1 MLPKIALGNVRK
13 SLRDFFVFFI
23 TLVFGVCAFYAFA
36 SINDQTAVIN
46 LTELQLESVSA
57 VMRILSGVSVFVAV
71 ILGFLVVYANRF
83 LVRRRKREFGIYLT
97 LGMGRAQVAAI
108 MVMET
113 LVVGVAALVVGLMLG
128 VLLSQV
134 MMYVTANL
142 FEATI
147 PGFAFVFSPGAA
159 LSTLACFAAIFAL
172 SLLLNVREVSRY
184 RLIDL
189 INADKVSEKV
199 KARSLPVCVVL
210 FLVSLVL
217 MGVAYRTLLENGV
230 MSDKFGQA
238 TALVSVGTALFFFSV
253 SGFLLRFLQSRPSVY
268 LRGLNAFTLRQLNS
282 RVNTAWVSITL
293 VCAMLFVA
301 ICSVCTGFS
310 VSRGISDALEK
321 GSPYDASINAYP
333 RGPIFAGMDDA
344 DYDLPEVNEEAASDG
359 FDMVA
364 AMRRKVSDWD
374 DIVSATA
381 QVNQY
386 MPSGAQGGIT
396 QRWAYET
403 TSYYAADATL
413 DEVLGQTD
421 TRFAFVRVSQFN
433 ALRALLGEKPVELGR
448 DECLVWS
455 DFELLDGFWEAFI
468 DQHPGF
474 EALGT
479 TLHPRGMAH
488 ETLCNTGSAASVS
501 GVLVVPDEVLPDDLV
516 PAMTS
521 LDVMYSGS
529 VDECEQRF
537 QDACEAA
544 CGPAESRVEEA
555 WPVYFMETRQAIADN
570 TVGLTVVTTYLA
582 IYIGLTLLI
591 SCASVLSIQ
600 QLSAVADDVSRY
612 RVLAELGAEP
622 AQIRGALKVQVGVY
636 FVFPLVVAVCH
647 AACALTS
654 INGLVSLVTGFHV
667 SNALVA
673 TVCFVVAL
681 YGGYFLLTY
690 QTSKAMVLRPA
701 LR

>member
-1 MLPKIALGNVRK
+1 MRML
-13 SLRDFFVFFI
+13 S
-23 TLVFGVCAFYAFA
+23 
-36 SINDQTAVIN
+36 S
-46 LTELQLESVSA
+46 
-57 VMRILSGVSVFVAV
+57 VSVFVAV

-113 LVVGVAALVVGLMLG
+113 LAVGVAALVVGLVLG

-199 KARSLPVCVVL
+199 KARSLPVSVVL

-253 SGFLLRFLQSRPSVY
+253 SGFLLRFLQGRPGVY

-301 ICSVCTGFS
+301 ICGVCTGFS

-333 RGPIFAGMDDA
+333 RGLMIAGMDDA

-386 MPSGAQGGIT
+386 MPSGAQGGSPSGGPT
-396 QRWAYET
+396 RPRATPPTPRLTRSWGRMTPALPSSGSPST
-403 TSYYAADATL
+403 TPCAPFSA
-413 DEVLGQTD
+413 
-421 TRFAFVRVSQFN
+421 RS
-433 ALRALLGEKPVELGR
+433 P
-448 DECLVWS
+448 WS
-455 DFELLDGFWEAFI
+455 WDG
-468 DQHPGF
+468 
-474 EALGT
+474 T
-479 TLHPRGMAH
+479 
-488 ETLCNTGSAASVS
+488 SAWS
-501 GVLVVPDEVLPDDLV
+501 GVTLRRSTAFGRRSSTST
-516 PAMTS
+516 PAS
-521 LDVMYSGS
+521 RRWGP
-529 VDECEQRF
+529 RF
-537 QDACEAA
+537 TR
-544 CGPAESRVEEA
+544 GA
-555 WPVYFMETRQAIADN
+555 WPTRR
-570 TVGLTVVTTYLA
+570 
-582 IYIGLTLLI
+582 
-591 SCASVLSIQ
+591 
-600 QLSAVADDVSRY
+600 SATPPPHR
-612 RVLAELGAEP
+612 
-622 AQIRGALKVQVGVY
+622 
-636 FVFPLVVAVCH
+636 
-647 AACALTS
+647 
-654 INGLVSLVTGFHV
+654 
-667 SNALVA
+667 
-673 TVCFVVAL
+673 
-681 YGGYFLLTY
+681 
-690 QTSKAMVLRPA
+690 
-701 LR
+701 

>member
-13 SLRDFFVFFI
+13 SLRDFSVFFI

-46 LTELQLESVSA
+46 LTEQQSEAVSA
-57 VMRILSGVSVFVAV
+57 VMRILSSVSVFVAV

-113 LVVGVAALVVGLMLG
+113 RAVGVAALVVGLVLG

-159 LSTLACFAAIFAL
+159 LSTLACYAAIFAL

-253 SGFLLRFLQSRPSVY
+253 SGFLLRFLQGRPGVY

-301 ICSVCTGFS
+301 ICGVCTGFS

-386 MPSGAQGGIT
+386 MPSGAQGGIS

-403 TSYYAADATL
+403 TSYATDATL
-413 DEVLGQTD
+413 DEVLGQND
-421 TRFAFVRVSQFN
+421 SRFAFVRVSQYN

-455 DFELLDGFWEAFI
+455 DFTPLDGFWEAFI

-488 ETLCNTGSAASVS
+488 ETLCNTSAASVT
-501 GVLVVPDEVLPDDLV
+501 GALVVPDEVLPDDLV
-516 PAMTS
+516 PAKTS
-521 LDVMYSGS
+521 LDVTYSGS

-544 CGPAESRVEEA
+544 CGPADSRGVEA
-555 WPVYFMETRQAIADN
+555 WPVCFMETRQAMADS

-582 IYIGLTLLI
+582 IYIGLILLI

-622 AQIRGALKVQVGVY
+622 AQIRGALMVQVGVY

-654 INGLVSLVTGFHV
+654 INGLISLATGFDV

>member
-13 SLRDFFVFFI
+13 SLRDFSVFFI
-23 TLVFGVCAFYAFA
+23 TLVFGVCAFYAYA

-46 LTELQLESVSA
+46 LTELQSEAVSA
-57 VMRILSGVSVFVAV
+57 VMRMLSSVSVFVAV

-113 LVVGVAALVVGLMLG
+113 LAVGVAALVVGLVLG

-199 KARSLPVCVVL
+199 KARSLPVSVVL

-253 SGFLLRFLQSRPSVY
+253 SGFLLRFLQGRPGVY

-301 ICSVCTGFS
+301 ICGVCTGFS

-333 RGPIFAGMDDA
+333 RGLMIAGMDDA

-374 DIVSATA
+374 GIVSATA

-386 MPSGAQGGIT
+386 MPSGAQGGIS

-403 TSYYAADATL
+403 TSYATDATL
-413 DEVLGQTD
+413 DEVLGQND
-421 TRFAFVRVSQFN
+421 SRFAFVRVSQYN

-455 DFELLDGFWEAFI
+455 DFTPLDGFWEAFI

-488 ETLCNTGSAASVS
+488 ETLCNTSAASVT
-501 GVLVVPDEVLPDDLV
+501 GVFVVPDEVLPDDLV

-521 LDVMYSGS
+521 LNVTYSGS

-544 CGPAESRVEEA
+544 CGPSDSRGVEA
-555 WPVYFMETRQAIADN
+555 WPVCFMETRQAMADS

-582 IYIGLTLLI
+582 IYIGLILLI

-622 AQIRGALKVQVGVY
+622 AQIRGALMVQVGVY

-654 INGLVSLVTGFHV
+654 INGLISLATGFDV

>member
-13 SLRDFFVFFI
+13 SLRDFSVFFI
-23 TLVFGVCAFYAFA
+23 TLVFGVCVFYAFA
-36 SINDQTAVIN
+36 SINDQTAVIDLN
-46 LTELQLESVSA
+46 ELQSEA
-57 VMRILSGVSVFVAV
+57 VATVTRMLSGVSVFVAV

-113 LVVGVAALVVGLMLG
+113 LAVGVAALVMGLALG

-147 PGFAFVFSPGAA
+147 PGFAFVFSPRAA

-184 RLIDL
+184 KLIDL

-199 KARSLPVCVVL
+199 KVRSLPVSVVL
-210 FLVSLVL
+210 FVVSLVL
-217 MGVAYRTLLENGV
+217 MGVAYRTLLENGI
-230 MSDKFGQA
+230 MSDKFGLA
-238 TALVSVGTALFFFSV
+238 TALVTVGTALFFFSV
-253 SGFLLRFLQSRPSVY
+253 SGFLLRFLQGRPGVY

-301 ICSVCTGFS
+301 ICGVCTGFS
-310 VSRGISDALEK
+310 VSRGLSDALEK
-321 GSPYDASINAYP
+321 GSPYDASIRAYP
-333 RGPIFAGMDDA
+333 RGLMIAGMDDA

-364 AMRRKVSDWD
+364 GMRRKVSDWD
-374 DIVSATA
+374 DIVSASA

-386 MPSGAQGGIT
+386 MPSGAQGGIS
-396 QRWAYET
+396 QQWAYET
-403 TSYYAADATL
+403 TSYAADATL
-413 DEVLGQTD
+413 DEVLGQND
-421 TRFAFVRVSQFN
+421 SRFAFVRVSQYN

-455 DFELLDGFWEAFI
+455 DFAPLDGFWEAFI
-468 DQHPGF
+468 EQHPGF

-488 ETLCNTGSAASVS
+488 ETLYNTPAASVT
-501 GVLVVPDEVLPDDLV
+501 GVFVVADEVLPTDLV
-516 PAMTS
+516 PAVTS
-521 LDVMYSGS
+521 LDVTYSGS
-529 VDECEQRF
+529 VEECEQRF
-537 QDACEAA
+537 QDACEKA
-544 CGPAESRVEEA
+544 CGPANSRGVEA
-555 WPVYFMETRQAIADN
+555 WPVCFMETRQAIADS

-582 IYIGLTLLI
+582 IYIGVILLI

-622 AQIRGALKVQVGVY
+622 AQIRRALMVQVSVY

-654 INGLVSLVTGFHV
+654 INGLISIATGFDV
-667 SNALVA
+667 SNALTA
-673 TVCFVVAL
+673 TVCFVVVL
-681 YGGYFLLTY
+681 YGGYYLLTY

-701 LR
+701 MR

>member
-13 SLRDFFVFFI
+13 SLRDFSVFFI

-46 LTELQLESVSA
+46 LTEQQSEAVSA
-57 VMRILSGVSVFVAV
+57 VMRILSSVSVFVAV

-113 LVVGVAALVVGLMLG
+113 LAVGVAALVVGLVLG

-159 LSTLACFAAIFAL
+159 LSTLACYAAIFAL

-253 SGFLLRFLQSRPSVY
+253 SGFLLRFLQGRPGVY

-301 ICSVCTGFS
+301 ICGVCTGFS

-333 RGPIFAGMDDA
+333 RGLMIAGMDDA

-374 DIVSATA
+374 GIVSATA

-386 MPSGAQGGIT
+386 MPSGAQGGIS

-403 TSYYAADATL
+403 TSYATDATL
-413 DEVLGQTD
+413 DEVLGQND
-421 TRFAFVRVSQFN
+421 SRFAFVRVSQYN

-455 DFELLDGFWEAFI
+455 DFAPLDGFWEAFI

-488 ETLCNTGSAASVS
+488 ETLCNTSAASVT
-501 GVLVVPDEVLPDDLV
+501 GALVVPDEVLPDDLV
-516 PAMTS
+516 PAKTS
-521 LDVMYSGS
+521 LDVTYSGS

-544 CGPAESRVEEA
+544 CGPADSRGVEA
-555 WPVYFMETRQAIADN
+555 WPVCFMETRQAMADS

-582 IYIGLTLLI
+582 IYIGLILLI

-622 AQIRGALKVQVGVY
+622 AQIRGALMVQVGVY

-654 INGLVSLVTGFHV
+654 INGLISLATGFDV

>member
-13 SLRDFFVFFI
+13 SLRDFSVFFI

-46 LTELQLESVSA
+46 LAEQQSEAVSA
-57 VMRILSGVSVFVAV
+57 VMRMLSSVSVFVAV

-113 LVVGVAALVVGLMLG
+113 LAVGVAALVVGLVLG

-159 LSTLACFAAIFAL
+159 LSTLACYAAIFAL

-253 SGFLLRFLQSRPSVY
+253 SGFLLRFLQGRPGVY

-301 ICSVCTGFS
+301 ICGVCTGFS

-333 RGPIFAGMDDA
+333 RGLMIAGMDDA

-374 DIVSATA
+374 GIVSATA

-386 MPSGAQGGIT
+386 MPSGAQGGIS

-403 TSYYAADATL
+403 TSYATDATL
-413 DEVLGQTD
+413 DEVLGQND
-421 TRFAFVRVSQFN
+421 SRFAFVRVSQYN

-455 DFELLDGFWEAFI
+455 DFAPLDGFWEAFI

-488 ETLCNTGSAASVS
+488 ETLCNTSAASVT
-501 GVLVVPDEVLPDDLV
+501 GALVVPDEVLPDDLV

-521 LDVMYSGS
+521 LDVTYSGS

-544 CGPAESRVEEA
+544 CGPAESRGVEA
-555 WPVYFMETRQAIADN
+555 WPVCFMETRQAIADN
-570 TVGLTVVTTYLA
+570 NVGLTVVTTYLA
-582 IYIGLTLLI
+582 IYIGLILLI

-622 AQIRGALKVQVGVY
+622 AQIRGALMVQVGVY

-654 INGLVSLVTGFHV
+654 INGLISLATGFDV

>member
-13 SLRDFFVFFI
+13 SLRDFSVFFI

-46 LTELQLESVSA
+46 LAEQQSEAVSA
-57 VMRILSGVSVFVAV
+57 VMRMLSSVSVFVAV

-113 LVVGVAALVVGLMLG
+113 LAVGVAALVVGLVLG

-159 LSTLACFAAIFAL
+159 LSTLACYAAIFAL

-253 SGFLLRFLQSRPSVY
+253 SGFLLRFLQGRPGVY

-301 ICSVCTGFS
+301 ICGVCTGFS

-333 RGPIFAGMDDA
+333 RGLMIAGMDDA

-386 MPSGAQGGIT
+386 MPSGAQGGIS

-403 TSYYAADATL
+403 TSYATDATL
-413 DEVLGQTD
+413 DEVLGQND
-421 TRFAFVRVSQFN
+421 SRFAFVRVSQYN

-455 DFELLDGFWEAFI
+455 DFTPLDGFWEAFI

-488 ETLCNTGSAASVS
+488 ETLCNTSAASVT
-501 GVLVVPDEVLPDDLV
+501 GALVVPDEVLPDDLV

-521 LDVMYSGS
+521 LDVTYSGS

-544 CGPAESRVEEA
+544 CGPADSRGVEA
-555 WPVYFMETRQAIADN
+555 WPVCFMETRQAIADN
-570 TVGLTVVTTYLA
+570 NVGLTVVTTYLA
-582 IYIGLTLLI
+582 IYIGLILLI

-622 AQIRGALKVQVGVY
+622 AQIRGALMVQVGVY

-654 INGLVSLVTGFHV
+654 INGLISLATGFDV

>member
-13 SLRDFFVFFI
+13 SLRDFSVFFI

-46 LTELQLESVSA
+46 LTEQQSEAVSA
-57 VMRILSGVSVFVAV
+57 VMRILSSVSVFVAV

-113 LVVGVAALVVGLMLG
+113 LAVGVAALVVGLVLG

-159 LSTLACFAAIFAL
+159 LSTLACYAAIFAL

-253 SGFLLRFLQSRPSVY
+253 SGFLLRFLQGRPGVY

-301 ICSVCTGFS
+301 ICGVCTGFS

-333 RGPIFAGMDDA
+333 RGLMIAGMDDA

-386 MPSGAQGGIT
+386 MPSGAQGGIS

-403 TSYYAADATL
+403 TSYATDATL
-413 DEVLGQTD
+413 DEVLGQND
-421 TRFAFVRVSQFN
+421 SRFAFVRVSQYN

-455 DFELLDGFWEAFI
+455 DFAPLDGFWEAFI

-488 ETLCNTGSAASVS
+488 ETLCNTSAASVT
-501 GVLVVPDEVLPDDLV
+501 GALVVPDEVLPDDLV
-516 PAMTS
+516 PAKTS
-521 LDVMYSGS
+521 LDVTYSGS

-544 CGPAESRVEEA
+544 CGPADSRGVEA
-555 WPVYFMETRQAIADN
+555 WPVCFMETRQAMADS

-582 IYIGLTLLI
+582 IYFGLILLI

-622 AQIRGALKVQVGVY
+622 AQIRGALMVQVGVY

-654 INGLVSLVTGFHV
+654 INGLISLATGFDV

>member
-13 SLRDFFVFFI
+13 SLRDFSVFFI

-46 LTELQLESVSA
+46 LTEQQSEAVSA
-57 VMRILSGVSVFVAV
+57 VMRILSSVSVFVAV

-83 LVRRRKREFGIYLT
+83 LVRRRKREFGIDLT

-113 LVVGVAALVVGLMLG
+113 LAVGVAALVVGLVLG

-159 LSTLACFAAIFAL
+159 LSTLACYAAIFAL

-253 SGFLLRFLQSRPSVY
+253 SGFLLRFLQGRPGVY

-301 ICSVCTGFS
+301 ICGVCTGFS

-333 RGPIFAGMDDA
+333 RGLMIAGMDDA

-386 MPSGAQGGIT
+386 MPSGAQGGIS

-403 TSYYAADATL
+403 TSYATDATL
-413 DEVLGQTD
+413 DEVLGQND
-421 TRFAFVRVSQFN
+421 SRFAFVRVSQYN

-455 DFELLDGFWEAFI
+455 DFTPLDGFWEAFI

-488 ETLCNTGSAASVS
+488 ETLCNTSAASVT
-501 GVLVVPDEVLPDDLV
+501 GALVVPDEVLPDDLV

-521 LDVMYSGS
+521 LDVTYSGS

-544 CGPAESRVEEA
+544 CGPAESRGVEA
-555 WPVYFMETRQAIADN
+555 WPVCFMEMRQAMADS

-582 IYIGLTLLI
+582 IYIGLILLI

-622 AQIRGALKVQVGVY
+622 AQIRGALMVQVGVY

-654 INGLVSLVTGFHV
+654 INGLISLATGFDV

>member
-1 MLPKIALGNVRK
+1 MLPKIALGTVRK
-13 SLRDFFVFFI
+13 SLRVFSVFVI
-23 TLVFGVCAFYAFA
+23 TLVFGVCAFYAYA

-46 LTELQLESVSA
+46 LTELQSAAVSA

-113 LVVGVAALVVGLMLG
+113 LAVGVAALVVGLVLG

-199 KARSLPVCVVL
+199 KARSLPVSVML

-253 SGFLLRFLQSRPSVY
+253 SGFLLRFLQGRPGVY

-301 ICSVCTGFS
+301 ICGVCTGFS

-333 RGPIFAGMDDA
+333 RGLVIAGMDDA

-386 MPSGAQGGIT
+386 MPSGAQGGIS

-403 TSYYAADATL
+403 TSYATDATL
-413 DEVLGQTD
+413 DEVLGQND
-421 TRFAFVRVSQFN
+421 SRFAFVRVSQYN

-455 DFELLDGFWEAFI
+455 DFTPLDGFWEAFI

-488 ETLCNTGSAASVS
+488 ETLCNTSAASVT

-521 LDVMYSGS
+521 LDVTYSGS

-544 CGPAESRVEEA
+544 CGPADSRGVEA
-555 WPVYFMETRQAIADN
+555 WPVCFMETRQAMADS

-582 IYIGLTLLI
+582 IYIGLILLI

-622 AQIRGALKVQVGVY
+622 AQIRGALMVQVGVY

-654 INGLVSLVTGFHV
+654 INGLISLATGFDV

>member
-13 SLRDFFVFFI
+13 SLRDFSVFFI

-46 LTELQLESVSA
+46 LTEQQSEAVSS
-57 VMRILSGVSVFVAV
+57 VMRMLSSVSVFVAV

-113 LVVGVAALVVGLMLG
+113 LAVGVAALVVGLVLG

-159 LSTLACFAAIFAL
+159 LSTLACYAAIFAL

-253 SGFLLRFLQSRPSVY
+253 SGFLLRFLQGRPGVY

-301 ICSVCTGFS
+301 ICGVCTGFS

-333 RGPIFAGMDDA
+333 RGLMIAGMDDA

-386 MPSGAQGGIT
+386 MPSGAQGGIS

-403 TSYYAADATL
+403 TSYYAADATI
-413 DEVLGQTD
+413 DEALGQND
-421 TRFAFVRVSQFN
+421 SRFAFVRVSQYN

-455 DFELLDGFWEAFI
+455 DFAPLDGFWEAFI

-488 ETLCNTGSAASVS
+488 ETLCNTGSASSVT
-501 GVLVVPDEVLPDDLV
+501 GALVVPDEVLPDDLV

-521 LDVMYSGS
+521 LDVTYSGS

-544 CGPAESRVEEA
+544 CGPADSRGVEA
-555 WPVYFMETRQAIADN
+555 WPVYFMVTRQAIADN
-570 TVGLTVVTTYLA
+570 NVGLTVVTTYLA
-582 IYIGLTLLI
+582 IYIGLILLI

-622 AQIRGALKVQVGVY
+622 AQIRGALMVQVGVY

-654 INGLVSLVTGFHV
+654 INGLISLVTGFDV

>member
-13 SLRDFFVFFI
+13 SLRDFSVFFI

-46 LTELQLESVSA
+46 LTELQSEAVSA
-57 VMRILSGVSVFVAV
+57 VMRMLSSVSVFVAV

-113 LVVGVAALVVGLMLG
+113 LAVGVAALVVGLVLG

-159 LSTLACFAAIFAL
+159 LSTLACYAAIFAL

-253 SGFLLRFLQSRPSVY
+253 SGFLLRFLQGRPGVY

-301 ICSVCTGFS
+301 ICGVCTGFS

-333 RGPIFAGMDDA
+333 RGLMIAGMDDA

-386 MPSGAQGGIT
+386 MPSGAQGGIS

-403 TSYYAADATL
+403 TSYATDATL
-413 DEVLGQTD
+413 DEVLGQND
-421 TRFAFVRVSQFN
+421 SRFAFVRVSQYN

-455 DFELLDGFWEAFI
+455 DFTPLDVFWEAFI

-488 ETLCNTGSAASVS
+488 ETLCNTSAASVT
-501 GVLVVPDEVLPDDLV
+501 GALVVPDEVLPDDLV

-521 LDVMYSGS
+521 LDVTYSGS

-544 CGPAESRVEEA
+544 CGPAESRGVEA
-555 WPVYFMETRQAIADN
+555 WPVCFMETRQAMADS

-582 IYIGLTLLI
+582 IYIGLILLI

-622 AQIRGALKVQVGVY
+622 AQIRGALMVQVGVY

-654 INGLVSLVTGFHV
+654 INGLISLATGFDV

>member
-13 SLRDFFVFFI
+13 SLRDFSVFFI

-46 LTELQLESVSA
+46 LTEQQSEAVSA
-57 VMRILSGVSVFVAV
+57 VMRMLSSVSVFVAV

-113 LVVGVAALVVGLMLG
+113 LAVGVAALVVGLVLG

-159 LSTLACFAAIFAL
+159 LSTLACYAAIFAL

-253 SGFLLRFLQSRPSVY
+253 SGFLLRFLQGRPGVY

-301 ICSVCTGFS
+301 ICGVCTGFS

-333 RGPIFAGMDDA
+333 RGLMIAGMDDA

-381 QVNQY
+381 QINQY
-386 MPSGAQGGIT
+386 MPSGAQGGIS

-403 TSYYAADATL
+403 TSYATDATL
-413 DEVLGQTD
+413 DEVLGQND
-421 TRFAFVRVSQFN
+421 SRFAFVRVSQYN

-455 DFELLDGFWEAFI
+455 DFTPLDGFWEAFI

-488 ETLCNTGSAASVS
+488 ETLCNTSAASVT
-501 GVLVVPDEVLPDDLV
+501 GALVVPDEVLPDDLV
-516 PAMTS
+516 PAKTS
-521 LDVMYSGS
+521 LDVTYSGS

-544 CGPAESRVEEA
+544 CGPADSRGVEA
-555 WPVYFMETRQAIADN
+555 WPVCFMETRQAIADN
-570 TVGLTVVTTYLA
+570 NVGLTVVTTYLA
-582 IYIGLTLLI
+582 IYIGLILLI

-622 AQIRGALKVQVGVY
+622 AQIRGALMVQVGVY

-654 INGLVSLVTGFHV
+654 INGLISLATGFDV

>member
-13 SLRDFFVFFI
+13 SLRDFSVFFI

-46 LTELQLESVSA
+46 LTEQQSEAVSA
-57 VMRILSGVSVFVAV
+57 VMRMLSSVSVFVAV

-113 LVVGVAALVVGLMLG
+113 LAVGVAALVVGLVLG

-159 LSTLACFAAIFAL
+159 LSTLACYAAIFAL

-253 SGFLLRFLQSRPSVY
+253 SGFLLRFLQGRPGVY

-301 ICSVCTGFS
+301 ICGVCTGFS

-333 RGPIFAGMDDA
+333 RGLMIAGMDDA

-386 MPSGAQGGIT
+386 MPSGAQGGIS

-403 TSYYAADATL
+403 TSYATDATL
-413 DEVLGQTD
+413 DEVLGQND
-421 TRFAFVRVSQFN
+421 SRFAFVRVSQYN

-455 DFELLDGFWEAFI
+455 DFTPLDGFWEAFI

-488 ETLCNTGSAASVS
+488 ETLCNTSAASVT
-501 GVLVVPDEVLPDDLV
+501 GALVVPDEVLPDDLV
-516 PAMTS
+516 PAKTS
-521 LDVMYSGS
+521 LDVTYSGS

-544 CGPAESRVEEA
+544 CGPAESRVVEA
-555 WPVYFMETRQAIADN
+555 WPVCFMETRQAIADN
-570 TVGLTVVTTYLA
+570 NVGLTVVTTYLA
-582 IYIGLTLLI
+582 IYIGLILLI

-622 AQIRGALKVQVGVY
+622 AQIRGALMVQVGVY

-654 INGLVSLVTGFHV
+654 INGLISLATGFDV

>member
-13 SLRDFFVFFI
+13 SLRDFSVFFI

-46 LTELQLESVSA
+46 LTELQSEAVSA
-57 VMRILSGVSVFVAV
+57 VMRMLSSVSVFVAV

-113 LVVGVAALVVGLMLG
+113 LAVGVAALVVGLVLG

-159 LSTLACFAAIFAL
+159 LSTLACYAAIFAL

-199 KARSLPVCVVL
+199 KARSLPVSVVL

-253 SGFLLRFLQSRPSVY
+253 SGFLLRFLQGRPGVY

-301 ICSVCTGFS
+301 ICGVCTGFS

-333 RGPIFAGMDDA
+333 RGPVIAGMDDA

-386 MPSGAQGGIT
+386 MPSGAQGGIS

-403 TSYYAADATL
+403 TSYATDATL
-413 DEVLGQTD
+413 DEVLGQND
-421 TRFAFVRVSQFN
+421 SRFAFVRVSQYN

-455 DFELLDGFWEAFI
+455 DFTPLDGFWEAFI

-488 ETLCNTGSAASVS
+488 ETLCNTSAASVT

-521 LDVMYSGS
+521 LDVTYSGS

-544 CGPAESRVEEA
+544 CGPADSRGVEA
-555 WPVYFMETRQAIADN
+555 WPVCFMETRQVMADS

-582 IYIGLTLLI
+582 IYIGLILLI

-600 QLSAVADDVSRY
+600 QLSAVADDVSRC

-622 AQIRGALKVQVGVY
+622 AQIRGALMVQVGVY

-654 INGLVSLVTGFHV
+654 INGLISLATGFDV

>member
-13 SLRDFFVFFI
+13 SLRDFSVFFI

-46 LTELQLESVSA
+46 LAEQQSEAVSA
-57 VMRILSGVSVFVAV
+57 VMRMLSSVSVFVAV

-113 LVVGVAALVVGLMLG
+113 LAVGVAALVVGLVLG

-159 LSTLACFAAIFAL
+159 LSTLACYAAIFAL

-253 SGFLLRFLQSRPSVY
+253 SGFLLRFLQGRPGVY

-301 ICSVCTGFS
+301 ICGVCTGFS

-333 RGPIFAGMDDA
+333 RGLMIAGMDDA

-386 MPSGAQGGIT
+386 MPSGAQGGIS

-403 TSYYAADATL
+403 TSYATDATL
-413 DEVLGQTD
+413 DEVLGQND
-421 TRFAFVRVSQFN
+421 SRFAFVRVSQYN

-455 DFELLDGFWEAFI
+455 DFAPLDGFWEAFI

-488 ETLCNTGSAASVS
+488 ETLCNTSAASVT
-501 GVLVVPDEVLPDDLV
+501 GALVVPDEVLPDDLV
-516 PAMTS
+516 PAKTS
-521 LDVMYSGS
+521 LDVTYSGS

-544 CGPAESRVEEA
+544 CGPADSRGVEA
-555 WPVYFMETRQAIADN
+555 WPVCFMETRQAIADN
-570 TVGLTVVTTYLA
+570 NVGLTVVTTYLA
-582 IYIGLTLLI
+582 IYIGLILLI

-622 AQIRGALKVQVGVY
+622 AQIRGALMVQVGVY

-654 INGLVSLVTGFHV
+654 INGLISLATGFDV

>member
-13 SLRDFFVFFI
+13 SLRDFSVFFI

-46 LTELQLESVSA
+46 LTEQQSEAVSA
-57 VMRILSGVSVFVAV
+57 VMRMLSSVSVFVAV

-113 LVVGVAALVVGLMLG
+113 LAVGVAALVVGLVLG

-159 LSTLACFAAIFAL
+159 LSTLACYAAIFAL

-253 SGFLLRFLQSRPSVY
+253 SGFLLRFLQGRPGVY

-301 ICSVCTGFS
+301 ICGVCTGFS

-333 RGPIFAGMDDA
+333 RGLMIAGMDDA

-386 MPSGAQGGIT
+386 MPSGAQGGIS

-403 TSYYAADATL
+403 TSYATDATL
-413 DEVLGQTD
+413 DEVLGQND
-421 TRFAFVRVSQFN
+421 SRFAFVRVSQYN

-455 DFELLDGFWEAFI
+455 DFAPLDGFWEAFI

-488 ETLCNTGSAASVS
+488 ETLCNTSAASVT
-501 GVLVVPDEVLPDDLV
+501 GALVVPDEVLPDDLV
-516 PAMTS
+516 PAKTS
-521 LDVMYSGS
+521 LDVTYSGS

-544 CGPAESRVEEA
+544 CGPADSRGVEA
-555 WPVYFMETRQAIADN
+555 WPVCFMETRQAMADS

-582 IYIGLTLLI
+582 IYIGLILLI

-622 AQIRGALKVQVGVY
+622 AQIRGALMVQVGVY

-654 INGLVSLVTGFHV
+654 INGLISLATGFDV

>member
-13 SLRDFFVFFI
+13 SLRDFSVFFI

-46 LTELQLESVSA
+46 LTELQSEAVSA
-57 VMRILSGVSVFVAV
+57 VMRMLSSVSVFVAV

-113 LVVGVAALVVGLMLG
+113 LAVGVAALVVGLVLG

-142 FEATI
+142 FESTI

-159 LSTLACFAAIFAL
+159 LSTLACYAAIFAL

-253 SGFLLRFLQSRPSVY
+253 SGFLLRFLQGRPGVY

-301 ICSVCTGFS
+301 ICGVCTGFS

-333 RGPIFAGMDDA
+333 RGLMIAGMDDA

-386 MPSGAQGGIT
+386 MPSGAQGGIS

-403 TSYYAADATL
+403 TSYATDATL
-413 DEVLGQTD
+413 DEVLGQND
-421 TRFAFVRVSQFN
+421 SRFAFVRVSQYN

-455 DFELLDGFWEAFI
+455 DFTPLDGFWEAFI

-488 ETLCNTGSAASVS
+488 ETLCNTSAASVT
-501 GVLVVPDEVLPDDLV
+501 GALVVPDEVLPDDLV
-516 PAMTS
+516 PAKTS
-521 LDVMYSGS
+521 LDVTYSGS

-544 CGPAESRVEEA
+544 CGPADSRGVEA
-555 WPVYFMETRQAIADN
+555 WPVCFMETRQAMADS

-582 IYIGLTLLI
+582 IYIGLILLI

-622 AQIRGALKVQVGVY
+622 AQIRGALMVQVGVY

-654 INGLVSLVTGFHV
+654 INGLISLATGFDV

>member
-13 SLRDFFVFFI
+13 SLRDFSVFFI
-23 TLVFGVCAFYAFA
+23 TLVFGVCTFYAFA

-46 LTELQLESVSA
+46 LTELQSAAVSA

-113 LVVGVAALVVGLMLG
+113 LAVGVAALVVGLVLG

-293 VCAMLFVA
+293 ACAMLFVA
-301 ICSVCTGFS
+301 ICGVCTGFS

-333 RGPIFAGMDDA
+333 GGMMVVGMDDA

-386 MPSGAQGGIT
+386 MPSGAQGGIS

-403 TSYYAADATL
+403 TSYATDATL
-413 DEVLGQTD
+413 DDVLGHNES
-421 TRFAFVRVSQFN
+421 RFAFVRVSQYN

-455 DFELLDGFWEAFI
+455 DFTPLDGFWEAFI

-488 ETLCNTGSAASVS
+488 ETLCNTSAASVT
-501 GVLVVPDEVLPDDLV
+501 GVLVVPDEALPDDLV

-521 LDVMYSGS
+521 LDVTYSGS

-544 CGPAESRVEEA
+544 CGPADSRGVEA
-555 WPVYFMETRQAIADN
+555 WPVCFMETRQAMADS

-582 IYIGLTLLI
+582 IYIGLILLI

-622 AQIRGALKVQVGVY
+622 AQIRGALMVQVGVY

-654 INGLVSLVTGFHV
+654 INGLISLATGFDV

-690 QTSKAMVLRPA
+690 QTSKAMVLRSA

>member
-13 SLRDFFVFFI
+13 SLRDFSVFFI

-46 LTELQLESVSA
+46 LTEQQSEAVSA
-57 VMRILSGVSVFVAV
+57 VMRILSSVSVFVAV

-113 LVVGVAALVVGLMLG
+113 LAVGVAALVVGLVLG

-159 LSTLACFAAIFAL
+159 LSTLACYAAIFAL

-253 SGFLLRFLQSRPSVY
+253 SGFLLRFLQGRPGVY

-301 ICSVCTGFS
+301 ICGVCTGFS

-333 RGPIFAGMDDA
+333 RGLMIAGMDDA

-386 MPSGAQGGIT
+386 MPSGAQGGIS

-403 TSYYAADATL
+403 TSYATDATL
-413 DEVLGQTD
+413 DEVLGQND
-421 TRFAFVRVSQFN
+421 SRFAFVRVSQYN

-455 DFELLDGFWEAFI
+455 DFAPLDGFWEAFI

-488 ETLCNTGSAASVS
+488 ETLCNTSAASVT
-501 GVLVVPDEVLPDDLV
+501 GALVVPDEVIPDDLV
-516 PAMTS
+516 PAKTS
-521 LDVMYSGS
+521 LDVTYSGS

-544 CGPAESRVEEA
+544 CGPADSRGVEA
-555 WPVYFMETRQAIADN
+555 WPVCFMETRQAMADS

-582 IYIGLTLLI
+582 IYIGLILLI

-612 RVLAELGAEP
+612 RGLAELGAEP
-622 AQIRGALKVQVGVY
+622 AQIRGALMVQVGVY

-654 INGLVSLVTGFHV
+654 INGLISLATGFDV

>member
-13 SLRDFFVFFI
+13 SLRDFSVFFI

-46 LTELQLESVSA
+46 LTELQSAAVSA

-113 LVVGVAALVVGLMLG
+113 LAVGVAALVVGLVLG

-199 KARSLPVCVVL
+199 KARSLPVSVVL

-253 SGFLLRFLQSRPSVY
+253 SGFLLRFLQGRPGVY

-301 ICSVCTGFS
+301 ICGVCTGFS

-333 RGPIFAGMDDA
+333 RGLMIAGMDDA

-386 MPSGAQGGIT
+386 MPSGAQGGIS

-403 TSYYAADATL
+403 TSYATDATL
-413 DEVLGQTD
+413 DEVLGQND
-421 TRFAFVRVSQFN
+421 SRFAFVRVSQYN

-455 DFELLDGFWEAFI
+455 DFTPLDGFWEAFI
-468 DQHPGF
+468 NQHPGF

-488 ETLCNTGSAASVS
+488 ETLCNTSAASVT

-521 LDVMYSGS
+521 LDVTYSGS

-544 CGPAESRVEEA
+544 CGPADSRGVEA
-555 WPVYFMETRQAIADN
+555 WPVCFMMTRQAMADS

-582 IYIGLTLLI
+582 IYIGLILLI

-622 AQIRGALKVQVGVY
+622 AQIRGALMVQVGVY

-654 INGLVSLVTGFHV
+654 INGLISLATGFDV

>member
-13 SLRDFFVFFI
+13 SLRDFSVFFI

-46 LTELQLESVSA
+46 LTEQQSEAVSA
-57 VMRILSGVSVFVAV
+57 VMRMLSSVSVFVAV

-113 LVVGVAALVVGLMLG
+113 LAVGVAALVVGLVLG

-159 LSTLACFAAIFAL
+159 LSTLACYAAIFAL

-253 SGFLLRFLQSRPSVY
+253 SGFLLRFLQGRPGVY

-301 ICSVCTGFS
+301 ICGVCTGFS

-333 RGPIFAGMDDA
+333 RGLMIAGMDDA

-386 MPSGAQGGIT
+386 MPSGAQGGIS

-403 TSYYAADATL
+403 TSYATDATL
-413 DEVLGQTD
+413 DEVLGQND
-421 TRFAFVRVSQFN
+421 SRFAFVRVSQYN

-455 DFELLDGFWEAFI
+455 DFAPLDGFWEAFI

-488 ETLCNTGSAASVS
+488 ETLCNTSAASVT
-501 GVLVVPDEVLPDDLV
+501 GALVVPDEVLPDDLV
-516 PAMTS
+516 HAKTS
-521 LDVMYSGS
+521 LDVTYSGS

-544 CGPAESRVEEA
+544 CGPADSRGVEA
-555 WPVYFMETRQAIADN
+555 WPVCFMETRQAIADN
-570 TVGLTVVTTYLA
+570 NVGLTVVTTYLA
-582 IYIGLTLLI
+582 IYIGLILLI

-622 AQIRGALKVQVGVY
+622 AQIRGALMVQVGVY

-654 INGLVSLVTGFHV
+654 INGLISLATGFDV

>member
-13 SLRDFFVFFI
+13 SLRDFSVFFI

-46 LTELQLESVSA
+46 LTEQQSEAVSA
-57 VMRILSGVSVFVAV
+57 VMRMLSSVSVFVAV

-113 LVVGVAALVVGLMLG
+113 LAVGVAALVVGLVLG

-159 LSTLACFAAIFAL
+159 LSTLACYAAIFAL

-253 SGFLLRFLQSRPSVY
+253 SGFLLRFLQGRPGVY

-301 ICSVCTGFS
+301 ICGVCTGFS

-333 RGPIFAGMDDA
+333 RGLMIAGMDDA

-374 DIVSATA
+374 GIVSATA

-386 MPSGAQGGIT
+386 MPSGAQGGIS

-403 TSYYAADATL
+403 TSYATDATL
-413 DEVLGQTD
+413 DEVLGQND
-421 TRFAFVRVSQFN
+421 SRFAFVRVSQYN

-455 DFELLDGFWEAFI
+455 DFAPLDGFWEAFI

-488 ETLCNTGSAASVS
+488 ETLCNTSAASVT
-501 GVLVVPDEVLPDDLV
+501 GALVVPDEVLPDDLV
-516 PAMTS
+516 PAKTS
-521 LDVMYSGS
+521 LDVTYSGS

-544 CGPAESRVEEA
+544 CGPADSRGVEA
-555 WPVYFMETRQAIADN
+555 WPVCFMETRQAMADS

-582 IYIGLTLLI
+582 IYIGLILLI

-622 AQIRGALKVQVGVY
+622 AQIRGALMVQVGVY

-654 INGLVSLVTGFHV
+654 INGLISLATGFDV

>member
-13 SLRDFFVFFI
+13 SLRDFSVFFI

-36 SINDQTAVIN
+36 SINDQTAVIDLNEIQSEAVTTVTN
-46 LTELQLESVSA
+46 L
-57 VMRILSGVSVFVAV
+57 LSGVSVFIAV

-108 MVMET
+108 MVMES
-113 LVVGVAALVVGLMLG
+113 LAVGVAALVAGLVLG

-134 MMYVTANL
+134 MMYVTASL

-147 PGFAFVFSPGAA
+147 PGLAFVFSPRAA
-159 LSTLACFAAIFAL
+159 LSTLACFAAIFAV
-172 SLLLNVREVSRY
+172 SLLLNVCAVSRY

-189 INADKVSEKV
+189 INADKVGEKV
-199 KARSLPVCVVL
+199 KVRSLPLSVLL

-217 MGVAYRTLLENGV
+217 MGVAYRTLLENGI
-230 MSDKFGQA
+230 MSDKFGLA
-238 TALVSVGTALFFFSV
+238 TALVTVGTALFFFSV
-253 SGFLLRFLQSRPSVY
+253 SGFLLRFLQGRPGVY

-301 ICSVCTGFS
+301 ICGVCTGFS
-310 VSRGISDALEK
+310 VSRGLSDAIEK
-321 GSPYDASINAYP
+321 GSPYDASMRGYP
-333 RGPIFAGMDDA
+333 RGAVIQGLDDND
-344 DYDLPEVNEEAASDG
+344 DYVAPVNEEAAADG
-359 FDMVA
+359 FDMEA
-364 AMRRKVSDWD
+364 AIRRRVSDWD
-374 DIVSATA
+374 QIVSASA
-381 QVNQY
+381 QVSQY
-386 MPSGAQGGIT
+386 MPSGSQGGVS

-403 TSYYAADATL
+403 TSYSGDAIL
-413 DEVLGQTD
+413 DEVLGTID
-421 TRFAFVRVSQFN
+421 SRLSFIKLSQYN
-433 ALRALLGEKPVELGR
+433 GLRALLGEKPVELGQ

-455 DFELLDGFWEAFI
+455 DYAPLDGFWEAFI
-468 DQHPGF
+468 KQHPGF
-474 EALGT
+474 AALGT
-479 TLHPRGMAH
+479 TLHPVGMAH
-488 ETLCNTGSAASVS
+488 ETLYNTSAASVT
-501 GVLVVPDEVLPDDLV
+501 GAIVVPDELIPTGLA
-516 PAMTS
+516 PSQTS
-521 LDVMYSGS
+521 LDVTYAGPAS
-529 VDECEQRF
+529 EYEKRF
-537 QDACEAA
+537 QEASEKA
-544 CGPAESRVEEA
+544 LGPSDRRQMNA
-555 WPVYFMETRQAIADN
+555 WPATFVETRQAIAD
-570 TVGLTVVTTYLA
+570 TTAGLTVVTTYLA
-582 IYIGLTLLI
+582 IYIGVILLI

-622 AQIRGALKVQVGVY
+622 AQIRRALMVQVGVY
-636 FVFPLVVAVCH
+636 FVFPLAVAVCH

-654 INGLVSLVTGFHV
+654 INGLVALTTGFDI
-667 SNALVA
+667 SNALVT

-701 LR
+701 MR

>member
-13 SLRDFFVFFI
+13 SLRDFSVFFI
-23 TLVFGVCAFYAFA
+23 TLVFGVCVFYAFA
-36 SINDQTAVIN
+36 SINDQTAVIDLN
-46 LTELQLESVSA
+46 ELQSEA
-57 VMRILSGVSVFVAV
+57 VTAVTRMLSGVSVFVAV

-108 MVMET
+108 MVVET
-113 LVVGVAALVVGLMLG
+113 LSVGVAALVAGLALG

-147 PGFAFVFSPGAA
+147 PGFAFVFSPRAA

-199 KARSLPVCVVL
+199 KVRSLPLSVL
-210 FLVSLVL
+210 LFVVSLVL
-217 MGVAYRTLLENGV
+217 MGVAYRTLLDNGI
-230 MSDKFGQA
+230 MSDKFGLA

-253 SGFLLRFLQSRPSVY
+253 SGFLLRFLQSRPGVY

-301 ICSVCTGFS
+301 ICGVCTGLS
-310 VSRGISDALEK
+310 VSRGLSDSIEK
-321 GSPYDASINAYP
+321 GSPYDASMRGYP
-333 RGPIFAGMDDA
+333 RGAVILGLYDD
-344 DYDLPEVNEEAASDG
+344 DSYTMEPDEEAVADG
-359 FDMVA
+359 FDMEA
-364 AMRRKVSDWD
+364 AMRRRVSDWD
-374 DIVSATA
+374 QIVSTSA

-386 MPSGAQGGIT
+386 MPSGDEGGVS
-396 QRWAYET
+396 QQWAYDT
-403 TSYYAADATL
+403 TSFQADALL
-413 DEVLGQTD
+413 DEVLGAND
-421 TRFAFVRVSQFN
+421 SRFGFVKLSQYN
-433 ALRALLGEKPVELGR
+433 SLRSLLGEKPVELGQG
-448 DECLVWS
+448 ECLVWS
-455 DFELLDGFWEAFI
+455 DFSPLDGFWEAFVE
-468 DQHPGF
+468 QHPTF

-479 TLHPRGMAH
+479 TLRPVGMAH
-488 ETLCNTGSAASVS
+488 ETLYDTAAASVT
-501 GVLVVPDEVLPDDLV
+501 GVIVVPDDVI
-516 PAMTS
+516 PAGLAPSQTTLNVNYAGPAS
-521 LDVMYSGS
+521 
-529 VDECEQRF
+529 ECEQRF
-537 QDACEAA
+537 QDACERVL
-544 CGPAESRVEEA
+544 GPSDSREAGA
-555 WPVYFMETRQAIADN
+555 WPASFMETRQAIADS

-582 IYIGLTLLI
+582 IYIGVILLI
-591 SCASVLSIQ
+591 SCASVLAIQ
-600 QLSAVADDVSRY
+600 QLSAVADDASRY

-622 AQIRGALKVQVGVY
+622 AQIRRALMVQLGVY

-654 INGLVSLVTGFHV
+654 INGLISLTTGFDI

-673 TVCFVVAL
+673 TVLFVLAL
-681 YGGYFLLTY
+681 YGGYFLVTY

-701 LR
+701 MR

>member
-13 SLRDFFVFFI
+13 SLQDFSVFFI
-23 TLVFGVCAFYAFA
+23 TLVFGVCAFYAYA

-46 LTELQLESVSA
+46 LTELQSEAVNA
-57 VMRILSGVSVFVAV
+57 VMRMLSSVSVFVAV

-113 LVVGVAALVVGLMLG
+113 LAVGVAALVVGLVLG

-199 KARSLPVCVVL
+199 KARSLPVSVVL

-253 SGFLLRFLQSRPSVY
+253 SGFLLRFLQGRPGVY

-301 ICSVCTGFS
+301 ICGVCTGFS

-333 RGPIFAGMDDA
+333 RGLMIAGMDDA

-386 MPSGAQGGIT
+386 MPSGAQGGIS

-403 TSYYAADATL
+403 TSYATDATL
-413 DEVLGQTD
+413 DKVLGQND
-421 TRFAFVRVSQFN
+421 SRFAFVRVSQYN

-455 DFELLDGFWEAFI
+455 DFTPLDGFWEAFI

-488 ETLCNTGSAASVS
+488 ETLCNTSAASVT

-521 LDVMYSGS
+521 LDVTYSGS

-544 CGPAESRVEEA
+544 CGPADSRGVEA
-555 WPVYFMETRQAIADN
+555 WPVCFMETRQVMADS

-582 IYIGLTLLI
+582 IYIGLILLI

-622 AQIRGALKVQVGVY
+622 AQIRGALMVQVGVY

-654 INGLVSLVTGFHV
+654 INGLISLATGFDV

>member
-13 SLRDFFVFFI
+13 SLRDFSVFFI
-23 TLVFGVCAFYAFA
+23 TLVFGVCAFCAFA

-46 LTELQLESVSA
+46 LTELQSAAVSA

-83 LVRRRKREFGIYLT
+83 FVRRRKREFGIYLT

-113 LVVGVAALVVGLMLG
+113 LAVGVAALVVGLVLG

-159 LSTLACFAAIFAL
+159 LSTLACYAAIFAL

-199 KARSLPVCVVL
+199 KARSLSVSVVL

-253 SGFLLRFLQSRPSVY
+253 SGFLLRFLQSRPGVY
-268 LRGLNAFTLRQLNS
+268 LRGFNAFTLRQLNS

-301 ICSVCTGFS
+301 ICGVCTGFS

-333 RGPIFAGMDDA
+333 RGLMIAGMDDA

-386 MPSGAQGGIT
+386 MPSGAQGGIS

-403 TSYYAADATL
+403 TSYATDATL
-413 DEVLGQTD
+413 DEVLGQND
-421 TRFAFVRVSQFN
+421 SRFAFVRVSQYN

-455 DFELLDGFWEAFI
+455 DFAPLDGFWEAFI

-488 ETLCNTGSAASVS
+488 ETLCNTSAASVT

-521 LDVMYSGS
+521 LYVTYSGS

-544 CGPAESRVEEA
+544 CGPADSRGVEA
-555 WPVYFMETRQAIADN
+555 WPVCFMETRQVMADS

-582 IYIGLTLLI
+582 IYIGLILLI

-622 AQIRGALKVQVGVY
+622 AQIRGALMVQVGVY

-654 INGLVSLVTGFHV
+654 INGLISLATGFDV
-667 SNALVA
+667 SNVLVA

>member
-13 SLRDFFVFFI
+13 SLRDFSVFFI

-46 LTELQLESVSA
+46 LTELQSEAVNA
-57 VMRILSGVSVFVAV
+57 VMRMLSSVSVFVAV

-113 LVVGVAALVVGLMLG
+113 LAVGVAALVVGLVLG

-199 KARSLPVCVVL
+199 KARSLPVSVVL

-253 SGFLLRFLQSRPSVY
+253 SGFLLRFLQGRPGVY

-301 ICSVCTGFS
+301 ICGVCTGFS

-333 RGPIFAGMDDA
+333 RGLMIAGMDDA

-374 DIVSATA
+374 GIVSATA

-386 MPSGAQGGIT
+386 MPSGAQGGIS

-403 TSYYAADATL
+403 TSYATDATL
-413 DEVLGQTD
+413 DEVLGQND
-421 TRFAFVRVSQFN
+421 SRFAFVRVSQYN

-455 DFELLDGFWEAFI
+455 DFTPLDGFWEAFI

-488 ETLCNTGSAASVS
+488 ETLCNTSAASVT
-501 GVLVVPDEVLPDDLV
+501 GVFVVPDEVLPDDLV

-521 LDVMYSGS
+521 LNVTYSGS

-544 CGPAESRVEEA
+544 CGPSDSRGVEA
-555 WPVYFMETRQAIADN
+555 WPVCFMETRQAMADS

-582 IYIGLTLLI
+582 IYIGLILLI

-622 AQIRGALKVQVGVY
+622 AQIRGALMVQVGVY

-654 INGLVSLVTGFHV
+654 INGLISLATGFDV

>member
-13 SLRDFFVFFI
+13 SLRDFSVFFI

-46 LTELQLESVSA
+46 LTELQSEAVSA
-57 VMRILSGVSVFVAV
+57 VMRMLSSVSVFVAV

-113 LVVGVAALVVGLMLG
+113 LAVGVAALVVGLVLG

-159 LSTLACFAAIFAL
+159 LSTLACYAAIFAL

-253 SGFLLRFLQSRPSVY
+253 SGFLLRFLQGRPGVY

-301 ICSVCTGFS
+301 ICGVCTGFS

-333 RGPIFAGMDDA
+333 RGLMIAGMDDA

-386 MPSGAQGGIT
+386 MPSGAQGGIS

-403 TSYYAADATL
+403 TSYATDATL
-413 DEVLGQTD
+413 DEVLGQND
-421 TRFAFVRVSQFN
+421 SRFAFVRVSQYN

-455 DFELLDGFWEAFI
+455 DFAPLDGFWEAFI
-468 DQHPGF
+468 DQHHGF

-488 ETLCNTGSAASVS
+488 ETLCNTSAASVT
-501 GVLVVPDEVLPDDLV
+501 GALVVPDEVLPDDLV
-516 PAMTS
+516 PAKTS
-521 LDVMYSGS
+521 LDVTYSGS

-544 CGPAESRVEEA
+544 CGPAESRGVEA
-555 WPVYFMETRQAIADN
+555 WPVCFMETRQAIADN
-570 TVGLTVVTTYLA
+570 NVGLTVVTTYLA
-582 IYIGLTLLI
+582 IYIGLILLI

-622 AQIRGALKVQVGVY
+622 AQIRGALMVQVGVY

-654 INGLVSLVTGFHV
+654 INGLISLATGFDV

>member
-13 SLRDFFVFFI
+13 SLRDFSVFFI

-46 LTELQLESVSA
+46 LTEQQSEAVSA
-57 VMRILSGVSVFVAV
+57 VMRMLSSVSVFVAV
-71 ILGFLVVYANRF
+71 ILGLLVVYANRF

-113 LVVGVAALVVGLMLG
+113 LAVGVAALVVGLVLG
-128 VLLSQV
+128 VFLSQV

-172 SLLLNVREVSRY
+172 SLLLNVREVSRC

-253 SGFLLRFLQSRPSVY
+253 SGFLLRFLQGRPGVY

-301 ICSVCTGFS
+301 ICGVCTGFS

-333 RGPIFAGMDDA
+333 RGLMIAGMDDA

-386 MPSGAQGGIT
+386 MPSGAQGGIS

-403 TSYYAADATL
+403 TSYATDATL
-413 DEVLGQTD
+413 DEVLGQND
-421 TRFAFVRVSQFN
+421 SRFAFVRVSQYN

-455 DFELLDGFWEAFI
+455 DFTPLDGFWEAFI

-488 ETLCNTGSAASVS
+488 ETLCNTSAASVT
-501 GVLVVPDEVLPDDLV
+501 GALVVPDEVLPDDLV

-521 LDVMYSGS
+521 LDVTYSGS

-544 CGPAESRVEEA
+544 CGPADSRGVEA
-555 WPVYFMETRQAIADN
+555 WPVCFMETRQAMADS

-582 IYIGLTLLI
+582 IYIGLILLI

-612 RVLAELGAEP
+612 RVLAELGADP
-622 AQIRGALKVQVGVY
+622 AQIRGALMVQVGVY

-654 INGLVSLVTGFHV
+654 INGLISLATGFDV

>member
-13 SLRDFFVFFI
+13 SLRDFSVFFI
-23 TLVFGVCAFYAFA
+23 TLVFGVCVFYAFA
-36 SINDQTAVIN
+36 SINDQTAVIDLN
-46 LTELQLESVSA
+46 ELQSEA
-57 VMRILSGVSVFVAV
+57 VATVTRMLSGVSVFVAV

-113 LVVGVAALVVGLMLG
+113 LAVGVAALVVGLVLG

-184 RLIDL
+184 KLIDL

-199 KARSLPVCVVL
+199 KVRSLPVCVVL
-210 FLVSLVL
+210 FVVSLVL
-217 MGVAYRTLLENGV
+217 MGVAYRTLLENGI
-230 MSDKFGQA
+230 MSDKFGLA
-238 TALVSVGTALFFFSV
+238 TALVTVGTALFFFSV
-253 SGFLLRFLQSRPSVY
+253 SGFLLRFLQGRPGVY

-301 ICSVCTGFS
+301 ICGVCTGFS
-310 VSRGISDALEK
+310 VSRGLSDALEK

-333 RGPIFAGMDDA
+333 RGLMIAGMDDA
-344 DYDLPEVNEEAASDG
+344 DYDLFEVNEEAASDG

-364 AMRRKVSDWD
+364 GMRRKVSDWD
-374 DIVSATA
+374 DIVSASA

-386 MPSGAQGGIT
+386 MPFGAQGGIS

-403 TSYYAADATL
+403 TSYAADATL
-413 DEVLGQTD
+413 DEVLGQND
-421 TRFAFVRVSQFN
+421 SRFAFVRVSQYN

-455 DFELLDGFWEAFI
+455 DFAPLDGFWEAFI
-468 DQHPGF
+468 EQHPGF

-488 ETLCNTGSAASVS
+488 ETLCNTGSAASVT

-521 LDVMYSGS
+521 LDVTYSGS

-544 CGPAESRVEEA
+544 CGPAESRAVEA
-555 WPVYFMETRQAIADN
+555 WPVYLMETRQAIADI

-622 AQIRGALKVQVGVY
+622 AQIRGALMVQVGVY

-654 INGLVSLVTGFHV
+654 INGLISIATGFDV
-667 SNALVA
+667 SNALTA
-673 TVCFVVAL
+673 TVCFVVVL
-681 YGGYFLLTY
+681 YGGYYLLTY

-701 LR
+701 MR

>member
-13 SLRDFFVFFI
+13 SLRDFSVFFI

-46 LTELQLESVSA
+46 LTELQSEAVSA
-57 VMRILSGVSVFVAV
+57 VMRMLSSVSVFVAV

-113 LVVGVAALVVGLMLG
+113 LAVGVAALVVGLVLG

-159 LSTLACFAAIFAL
+159 LSTLACYAAIFAL

-253 SGFLLRFLQSRPSVY
+253 SGFLLRFLQGRPGVY

-301 ICSVCTGFS
+301 ICGVCTGFS

-333 RGPIFAGMDDA
+333 RGLMIAGMDDA

-386 MPSGAQGGIT
+386 MPSGAQGGIS

-403 TSYYAADATL
+403 TSYATDATL
-413 DEVLGQTD
+413 DEVLGQND
-421 TRFAFVRVSQFN
+421 SRFAFVRVSQYN

-455 DFELLDGFWEAFI
+455 DFTPLDGFWEAFI

-488 ETLCNTGSAASVS
+488 ETLCNTSAASVT
-501 GVLVVPDEVLPDDLV
+501 GALVVPDEVLPDDLV
-516 PAMTS
+516 PAKTS
-521 LDVMYSGS
+521 LDVTYSGS

-544 CGPAESRVEEA
+544 CGPADSRGVEA
-555 WPVYFMETRQAIADN
+555 WPVCFMETRQAMADS

-582 IYIGLTLLI
+582 IYIGLILLI

-622 AQIRGALKVQVGVY
+622 AQIRGALMVQVGVY

-654 INGLVSLVTGFHV
+654 INGLISLATGFDV

>member
-13 SLRDFFVFFI
+13 SLRDFSVFFI

-46 LTELQLESVSA
+46 LTEQQSEAVSA
-57 VMRILSGVSVFVAV
+57 VMRILSSVSVFVAV

-113 LVVGVAALVVGLMLG
+113 LAVGVAALVVGLVLG

-159 LSTLACFAAIFAL
+159 LSTLACYAAIFAL

-253 SGFLLRFLQSRPSVY
+253 SGFLLRFLQGRPGVY

-301 ICSVCTGFS
+301 ICGVCTGFS

-333 RGPIFAGMDDA
+333 RGLMIAGMDDA

-386 MPSGAQGGIT
+386 MPSGAQGGIS

-403 TSYYAADATL
+403 TSYATDATL
-413 DEVLGQTD
+413 DEVLGQND
-421 TRFAFVRVSQFN
+421 SRFAFVRVSQFN

-455 DFELLDGFWEAFI
+455 DFTPLDGFWEAFI

-488 ETLCNTGSAASVS
+488 ETLCNTSAASVT
-501 GVLVVPDEVLPDDLV
+501 GALVVPDEVLPDDLV
-516 PAMTS
+516 PAKTS
-521 LDVMYSGS
+521 LDVTYSGS

-544 CGPAESRVEEA
+544 CGPADSRGVEA
-555 WPVYFMETRQAIADN
+555 WPVCFMETRQAMADS

-582 IYIGLTLLI
+582 IYIGLILLI

-622 AQIRGALKVQVGVY
+622 AQIRGALMVQVGVY

-654 INGLVSLVTGFHV
+654 INGLISLATGFDV

>member
-13 SLRDFFVFFI
+13 SLRDFSVFFI
-23 TLVFGVCAFYAFA
+23 TLVFGVCAFYAYA

-46 LTELQLESVSA
+46 LTELQSAAVSA

-113 LVVGVAALVVGLMLG
+113 LAVGVAALVVGLVLG

-199 KARSLPVCVVL
+199 KARSLPVSVVL

-230 MSDKFGQA
+230 MSDKFGLA

-253 SGFLLRFLQSRPSVY
+253 SGFLLRFLQGRPGVY

-301 ICSVCTGFS
+301 ICGVCTGFS

-333 RGPIFAGMDDA
+333 RGLMIAGMDDA

-386 MPSGAQGGIT
+386 MPSGAQGGIS

-403 TSYYAADATL
+403 TSYATDATL
-413 DEVLGQTD
+413 DEVLGQND
-421 TRFAFVRVSQFN
+421 SRFAFVRVSQYN

-455 DFELLDGFWEAFI
+455 DFTPLDGFWEAFI

-488 ETLCNTGSAASVS
+488 ETLCNTSAASVT

-521 LDVMYSGS
+521 LDVTYSGS

-544 CGPAESRVEEA
+544 CGPADSRGVEA
-555 WPVYFMETRQAIADN
+555 WPVCFMETRQAMADS

-582 IYIGLTLLI
+582 IYIGLILLI

-622 AQIRGALKVQVGVY
+622 AQIRGALMVQVGVY

-654 INGLVSLVTGFHV
+654 INGLISLATGFDV

>member
-13 SLRDFFVFFI
+13 SLRDFSVFFI
-23 TLVFGVCAFYAFA
+23 TLVFGVCTFYAFA

-46 LTELQLESVSA
+46 LTELQLEALRA

-113 LVVGVAALVVGLMLG
+113 LAVGVAALVVGLVLG

-172 SLLLNVREVSRY
+172 SLLLNVREVSCY

-301 ICSVCTGFS
+301 ICGVCTGFS

-333 RGPIFAGMDDA
+333 GGMMVVGMDDA

-386 MPSGAQGGIT
+386 MPSGAQGGIS

-403 TSYYAADATL
+403 TSYATDATL
-413 DEVLGQTD
+413 DDVLGHNES
-421 TRFAFVRVSQFN
+421 RFAFVRVSQYN

-455 DFELLDGFWEAFI
+455 DFTPLDGFWEAFI

-488 ETLCNTGSAASVS
+488 ETLCNTSAASVT
-501 GVLVVPDEVLPDDLV
+501 GVLVVPDEALPDDLV

-521 LDVMYSGS
+521 LDVTYSGS

-544 CGPAESRVEEA
+544 CGPADSRGVEA
-555 WPVYFMETRQAIADN
+555 WPVCFMETRQAMADS

-582 IYIGLTLLI
+582 IYIGLILLI

-622 AQIRGALKVQVGVY
+622 AQIRGALMVQVGVY

-654 INGLVSLVTGFHV
+654 INGLISLATGFDV

>member
-13 SLRDFFVFFI
+13 SLRDFSVFFI

-46 LTELQLESVSA
+46 LTEQQSEAVSA
-57 VMRILSGVSVFVAV
+57 VMRILSSVSVFVAV

-113 LVVGVAALVVGLMLG
+113 LAVGVAALVVGLVLG

-159 LSTLACFAAIFAL
+159 LSTLACYAAIFAL

-253 SGFLLRFLQSRPSVY
+253 SGFLLRFLQGRPGVY

-301 ICSVCTGFS
+301 ICGVCTGFS

-333 RGPIFAGMDDA
+333 RGLMIAGMDDA

-374 DIVSATA
+374 GIVSATA

-386 MPSGAQGGIT
+386 MPSGAQGGIS

-403 TSYYAADATL
+403 TSYATDATL
-413 DEVLGQTD
+413 DEVLGQND
-421 TRFAFVRVSQFN
+421 SRFAFVRVSQYN

-455 DFELLDGFWEAFI
+455 DFAPLDGFWEAFI

-488 ETLCNTGSAASVS
+488 ETLCNTSAASVT
-501 GVLVVPDEVLPDDLV
+501 GALVVPDEVLPDDLV

-521 LDVMYSGS
+521 LDVTYSGS

-544 CGPAESRVEEA
+544 CGPADSRGVEA
-555 WPVYFMETRQAIADN
+555 WPVCFMETRQAMADS

-582 IYIGLTLLI
+582 IYIGLILLI

-622 AQIRGALKVQVGVY
+622 AQIRGALMVQVGVY

-654 INGLVSLVTGFHV
+654 INGLISLATGFDV

>member
-13 SLRDFFVFFI
+13 SLRDFSVFFI

-46 LTELQLESVSA
+46 LAEQQSEAVSA
-57 VMRILSGVSVFVAV
+57 VMRMLSSVSVFVAV

-113 LVVGVAALVVGLMLG
+113 LAVGVAALVVGLVLG

-159 LSTLACFAAIFAL
+159 LSTLACYAAIFAL

-253 SGFLLRFLQSRPSVY
+253 SGFLLRFLQGRPGVY

-301 ICSVCTGFS
+301 ICGVCTGFS

-333 RGPIFAGMDDA
+333 RGLMIAGMDDA

-374 DIVSATA
+374 GIVSATA

-386 MPSGAQGGIT
+386 MPSGAQGGIS

-403 TSYYAADATL
+403 TSYATDATL
-413 DEVLGQTD
+413 DEVLGQND
-421 TRFAFVRVSQFN
+421 SRFAFVRVSQYN

-455 DFELLDGFWEAFI
+455 DFAPLDGFWEAFI

-488 ETLCNTGSAASVS
+488 ETLCNTSAASVT
-501 GVLVVPDEVLPDDLV
+501 GALVVPDEVLPDDLV
-516 PAMTS
+516 PAKTS
-521 LDVMYSGS
+521 LDVTYSGS

-544 CGPAESRVEEA
+544 CGPADSRGVEA
-555 WPVYFMETRQAIADN
+555 WPVCFMETRQAMADS

-582 IYIGLTLLI
+582 IYIGLILLI

-622 AQIRGALKVQVGVY
+622 AQIRGALMVQVGVY

-654 INGLVSLVTGFHV
+654 INGLISLATGFDV